1 MKKLTLIAAM
11 SALAFGAFAQGTIVA
26 NNSGTTLFQTNGAA
40 AGGAV
45 GSFYF
50 ALLTG
55 GEYTGSNPSTQ
66 LSSLLSTWT
75 FTGVIGTNTAT
86 AGRLSS
92 GSGLGVTMLSQAN
105 WPVYQTNSFIE
116 IGWSSSLGTS
126 FSAISSNIVFAVAN
140 GNVWSTAGFFG
151 ISAVGDQTA
160 GGTDP
165 NTLATVPAPN
175 IFGAAANGVGG
186 INQIQGGGFNMLAVT
201 ATPEPG
207 TLALAALG
215 GASLLMFRRKK

>member
-105 WPVYQTNSFIE
+105 WPVYQTNSFIV
-116 IGWSSSLGTS
+116 I
-126 FSAISSNIVFAVAN
+126 AVAN